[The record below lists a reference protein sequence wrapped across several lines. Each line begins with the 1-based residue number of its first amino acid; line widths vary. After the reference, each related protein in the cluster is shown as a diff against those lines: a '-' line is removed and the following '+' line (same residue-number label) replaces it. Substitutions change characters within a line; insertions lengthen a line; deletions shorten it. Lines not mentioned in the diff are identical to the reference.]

1 MDNTSRQSLARQ
13 NRHTAAEPP
22 HMKQIAIVDNDERS
36 LDSLHELVERN
47 VAGCTVAWMSSDEY
61 EAIERCSATGHD
73 TDLLLL
79 DMSLEHIQG
88 PSVCR
93 RIRLQNWRMP
103 ILAMTSFSLHRYHD
117 KAVLAGAQGLIGK
130 NNTKDIIWAVKAI
143 LHHRIFDGF
152 ESPAVAYT
160 RIRSEQ
166 HRSRNLT
173 IREEQVINL
182 AADDGL
188 LDREIAEELGISEA
202 TVRRHMHN
210 ILSKLEAK
218 TSRQAI
224 AAWLSPHTDGW
235 LP

>member
-1 MDNTSRQSLARQ
+1 MRSADEQSSSQEQQRTTSAPLSAKR
-13 NRHTAAEPP
+13 
-22 HMKQIAIVDNDERS
+22 IAIVDNDERS
-36 LDSLHELVERN
+36 LNSLHNLIEHAI
-47 VAGCTVAWMSSDEY
+47 AGCSVTWMSSDER
-61 EAIERCSATGHD
+61 EAVKRYSVMGNDA
-73 TDLLLL
+73 DLLLL
-79 DMSLEHIQG
+79 DISLERIQG

-93 RIRLQNWRMP
+93 RIRLQNWHLP
-103 ILAMTSFSLHRYHD
+103 ILAMTSFSLDRYHD
-117 KAVLAGAQGLIGK
+117 KAVLAGAQGLISK
-130 NNTKDIIWAVKAI
+130 NSTKDIIWAVKAI
-143 LHHRIFDGF
+143 LQHRIFDGF
-152 ESPAVAYT
+152 ESPAVAYA
-160 RIRSEQ
+160 RIRGEQ

-210 ILSKLEAK
+210 ILSKLKAK

-224 AAWLSPHTDGW
+224 AAWLSPHNGEW